1 MPNLW
6 LGTPENHHFTFF
18 YAKTNRS
25 VLIPKSKMLSLRQ
38 LEVEIPIKVK
48 TYDIDFA
55 GVVSNIVYIRWLEDL
70 RLKLFDAHLPLEK
83 QIEQGN
89 IPVVAKTQIEYK
101 KPVKLF
107 DNITSKMWVS
117 KLGKVKVTM
126 EAEFVSNNQI
136 VATAIQTGSYI
147 SSENNRPVRLPEEL
161 LQKYS
166 QC

>member
-1 MPNLW
+1 M
-6 LGTPENHHFTFF
+6 
-18 YAKTNRS
+18 
-25 VLIPKSKMLSLRQ
+25 LRQ
-38 LEVEIPIKVK
+38 LQVEIPITVK

-70 RLKLFDAHLPLEK
+70 RLKLFDSHLPLDK

-107 DNITSKMWVS
+107 DNITSKMWIS

-126 EAEFVSNNQI
+126 EAEFISNNLI

-147 SSENNRPVRLPEEL
+147 NSENNRPVRLPEEL

>member
-1 MPNLW
+1 
-6 LGTPENHHFTFF
+6 
-18 YAKTNRS
+18 
-25 VLIPKSKMLSLRQ
+25 MLLTRP
-38 LEVEIPIKVK
+38 LEVEIPVSIK

-70 RLKLFDAHLPLEK
+70 RLKLFDAHLPLHQ

-89 IPVVAKTQIEYK
+89 IPVVAKTEIEYK

-107 DNITSKMWVS
+107 DNVISKMWIS
-117 KLGKVKVTM
+117 KLGKVKVTL
-126 EAEFVSNNQI
+126 EAEFISNNQT

-147 SSENNRPVRLPEEL
+147 NSENNRPVRLPEEL

>member
-1 MPNLW
+1 M
-6 LGTPENHHFTFF
+6 
-18 YAKTNRS
+18 RS
-25 VLIPKSKMLSLRQ
+25 PRQ

-70 RLKLFDAHLPLEK
+70 RLKFLDVYLPLDE
-83 QIEQGN
+83 QIQQGN
-89 IPVVAKTQIEYK
+89 VPFLSKTQIEYK

-107 DNITSKMWVS
+107 DNVISKMWMS
-117 KLGKVKVTM
+117 QLGKVKWTL
-126 EAEFVSNNQI
+126 EAEFISNNQ
-136 VATAIQTGSYI
+136 VAATAIQIGAFINSK
-147 SSENNRPVRLPEEL
+147 NNRPVKLPEEL

>member
-1 MPNLW
+1 
-6 LGTPENHHFTFF
+6 
-18 YAKTNRS
+18 
-25 VLIPKSKMLSLRQ
+25 MLLTRP

-70 RLKLFDAHLPLEK
+70 RLKLFDSHLPLKK
-83 QIEQGN
+83 QMEQGN

-107 DNITSKMWVS
+107 DNVISKMWVS

-126 EAEFVSNNQI
+126 EAEFISNNQI
-136 VATAIQTGSYI
+136 IATAIQTGSYI
-147 SSENNRPVRLPEEL
+147 NSENNRPVKLPEEL